1 MTTPSRKPETVPRDE
16 TIIAYGPARSTVKGT
31 PLSMDELRNID
42 AYWQASLYLC
52 LGMLYLMDNPLL
64 REPLKQEHIKPR
76 LLGHW
81 GCLLYTSPLWPLPA
95 AQPSP
100 PFDTWRQPGLGRDG
114 PSTS

>member
-52 LGMLYLMDNPLL
+52 LGMLYLMDNPLH
-64 REPLKQEHIKPR
+64 QAAA
-76 LLGHW
+76 
-81 GCLLYTSPLWPLPA
+81 TWPLGFGPRTVLYLHSLQPA
-95 AQPSP
+95 DQQIRP
-100 PFDTWRQPGLGRDG
+100 
-114 PSTS
+114 

>member
-1 MTTPSRKPETVPRDE
+1 
-16 TIIAYGPARSTVKGT
+16 
-31 PLSMDELRNID
+31 MDELRNID

-81 GCLLYTSPLWPLPA
+81 GSTRTVLYLHSLQPA
-95 AQPSP
+95 DQQIRP
-100 PFDTWRQPGLGRDG
+100 
-114 PSTS
+114 